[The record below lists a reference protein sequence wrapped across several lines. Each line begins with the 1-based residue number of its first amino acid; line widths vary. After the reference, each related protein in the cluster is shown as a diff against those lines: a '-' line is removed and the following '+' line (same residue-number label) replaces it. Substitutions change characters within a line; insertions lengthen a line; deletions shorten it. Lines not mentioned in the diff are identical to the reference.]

1 MCPKRHVTDVANTV
15 QNNFKQTK
23 NNSVSNNRGW
33 DKLWYMHTFEYYI
46 AIKVNN

>member
-23 NNSVSNNRGW
+23 INSVSNNREW
-33 DKLWYMHTFEYYI
+33 DKLWYMHTFEYDI